1 MSQQQ
6 SLEDAAD
13 MMGGNIRTRRDRI
26 AGETFIA
33 DVNASTT
40 LSLQLFKKNVLRCI
54 CRAVLVT
61 RYGSSLERL
70 FLEVGVRVE
79 SLHAL
84 PPNYILCKETIM
96 QPG

>member
-40 LSLQLFKKNVLRCI
+40 LSLQLFKKNVLRCMPG
-54 CRAVLVT
+54 CSGDKVWFLSREALFRGRGTGRVPSRAA
-61 RYGSSLERL
+61 SQ
-70 FLEVGVRVE
+70 
-79 SLHAL
+79 LHPL
-84 PPNYILCKETIM
+84 
-96 QPG
+96 